1 MLSSSAINAIV
12 NKPSVT
18 QPICRK
24 EITTHIQSI
33 NNISAP
39 RNLIDRPMSSLGVS
53 SVKANNLRPARLERS
68 TRPKKA
74 IYHPQSSK
82 CADVPARQ
90 IVQQFRD
97 NEELIEQLPTVTEL
111 LSESKSYHIRRFSS
125 QCDDIFNKKEGLK
138 KKIRQKAKNA
148 WERNKTVINNKLVKT
163 DNAKLKILFN
173 TISAVC
179 ADRQTHHLDVF
190 WNGVLSLS
198 TTCQQRKNYR
208 RLWEF
213 IVSNPHLETFLTQ
226 FDLWTGIEDK
236 IREMLSNNNN
246 KFFMVINETQKDL
259 LDELQLL
266 CAPIETQYYHQLCE
280 IDYNGKTTSEVIE
293 SLINNTGLQEVL
305 SETASGSDLWREL
318 NNLPT
323 VFKLDVLKNEIDDLL
338 TEYKE
343 NSTDLKRLK
352 HGTFL
357 KRISESFNILYR
369 IPRILGNLKK
379 RIENKVEFAEVHIL
393 YQDLFFNALDRLQNA
408 GVDATLKSLMTRND
422 DFQDMVIDD
431 IDLQE
436 IAEQVSPHLLYNP
449 TECYDFI
456 CMASMLD
463 VSQVIAENI
472 GDTTQLY
479 QLMKNYYPAPQ
490 EVDAFFSA
498 QMSTMGSGYDRGIML
513 AISRLLPPAMNWKMR
528 ERLLLAVTG
537 TSAYDIPPGNE
548 FLLKIEES
556 IVSALNPARLEQR
569 YQKGLHLD
577 PYLVDKLN
585 ISGEQQTHIKEIVMD
600 FLLSR
605 NRYAD
610 AETKLPQFKVDIATI
625 LKLLPEKLS
634 FDLETN
640 SLRPSHFFKYHAIT
654 SNTLLTE
661 TLVKEIDHLYILHKF
676 LDNMLDETFAAHS
689 HINRLNEIVANTNI
703 SYDIAIYANI
713 ALALVENNPFAP
725 ESELEIRRAITD
737 LFSGDEMLT
746 LISDETTP
754 LAQEL
759 AEIQQS
765 LSTYPKIAPS
775 DFFAKAAGMG
785 IWVDSDSQKNIIKVL
800 GDSITTDI
808 TNEER
813 SCQILSYIL
822 RKSFAAADVLELSTD
837 TGTGQPHHFLNT
849 LTSGLITQINGLIA
863 AELDTALAAFDP
875 GTKEG
880 DRYTNTACKLIEGAS
895 PHRVLKDLCKT
906 GNDKDDNAIGQTF
919 TEDQF
924 AHIRKELLTL
934 LAKGGDDYP
943 KDIGKIFGE
952 LRKTILSDENNHIN
966 YLLKCLNVFR
976 ELQSKDINLAPDK
989 IYQKIIDNIYERGVP
1004 ARIAKTGQK
1013 LTEADLLEYF
1023 IQEDVTD
1030 INTESAK
1037 KFIQSINQKHR
1048 ISDSLLYSITL
1059 LEPFLA
1065 DALAWRQDEI
1075 DAENKKIIA
1084 EEELELAL
1092 LAHAAANQGIFSTQ
1106 AEYDMTEYRADR
1118 AARDD
1123 ENDYEKAIDSACKY
1137 EHYEKVTEEW
1147 KWFFYLGTQFSNY
1160 WIEMHR
1166 PVFVYI
1172 NTNVTETRTTTLSY
1186 ANGEEVETQNI
1197 QSSNPGLTMIR
1208 FKLCDILDKNGYID
1222 NKKINETIQEKYCPT
1237 FQIQHIQF
1245 TPFLDIQPLKI
1256 SNKGGEISTVGTL
1269 TERYDVEV
1277 ISAMDIQK
1285 GSYMYNLPSR
1295 PPEFPFCNAPPGPV
1309 VLQNYAEKIRQ
1320 PARSHEVS
1328 ANVASAIQ
1336 AIKKIHHPREIF
1348 NSAAQARGLATK
1360 QGTLI
1365 RQRENNN
1372 WCTRVED
1379 SLRLL
1384 TQHRPENLYRT
1395 RPAVQ
1400 PLQSAI
1406 ISAASASTGKKI
1418 IVIDDRHRGHLY
1430 QPGKGAERSGQPL
1443 VSQPGNMDNQGNIA
1457 QIIPSAMLKD
1467 AVAGKTLVLHQDK
1480 AGRFKSVQIQ
1490 PLGASTYKS
1499 TVIPVETNIRAG
1511 IDHPAIKRLPPAI
1524 LSEAD
1529 NVLNAVTTSYYM
1541 HPAGQPGPS
1550 TQHSNLPIRTKILL
1564 DLKLTDHEG

>member
-1 MLSSSAINAIV
+1 MLSSSTINAIV
-12 NKPSVT
+12 NKPPVT

-39 RNLIDRPMSSLGVS
+39 RNLNDRPMSSLGVS
-53 SVKANNLRPARLERS
+53 PAQANTLRPARLALS

-90 IVQQFRD
+90 VVQQFRD
-97 NEELIEQLPTVTEL
+97 NERLIEQLPTATEQ

-125 QCDDIFNKKEGLK
+125 QCDDIFNKKEGLR

-148 WERNKTVINNKLVKT
+148 WERNKTIINKKLEQT
-163 DNAKLKILFN
+163 DNEKLKILFN
-173 TISAVC
+173 TVSAVC

-190 WNGVLSLS
+190 WNDILSLS
-198 TTCQQRKNYR
+198 TTCQQRRNYR

-213 IVSNPHLETFLTQ
+213 IVNNPHLETFLTQ
-226 FDLWTGIEDK
+226 FDLWTGIEDE
-236 IREMLSNNNN
+236 IREILSNNNN
-246 KFFMVINETQKDL
+246 KFFMAINDTQKDL
-259 LDELQLL
+259 LDKLQLL
-266 CAPIETQYYHQLCE
+266 CAPIETKYYHQLCE

-305 SETASGSDLWREL
+305 SETTSGSELWREL
-318 NNLPT
+318 NSLPT

-343 NSTDLKRLK
+343 NNAELKRLK
-352 HGTFL
+352 DATL
-357 KRISESFNILYR
+357 VKRISESFNILYR
-369 IPRILGNLKK
+369 IPKTLANLKK
-379 RIENKVEFAEVHIL
+379 RIEKKVEFAEVHIL

-408 GVDATLKSLMTRND
+408 GVDATFKSLMTRGD

-463 VSQVIAENI
+463 ASQVIAENI
-472 GDTTQLY
+472 RDTSQLY
-479 QLMKNYYPAPQ
+479 HLMRNYYPAPQ
-490 EVDAFFSA
+490 EVDAFFA
-498 QMSTMGSGYDRGIML
+498 AHQENMGSGYDRGIML
-513 AISRLLPPAMNWKMR
+513 AISRLLPPALNWKMR

-537 TSAYDIPPGNE
+537 TNVYDIPPINE
-548 FLLKIEES
+548 FLLNIEES
-556 IVSALNPARLEQR
+556 IISALNPVRLEQR

-585 ISGEQQTHIKEIVMD
+585 ISEEQQTHIKEIVMD

-610 AETKLPQFKVDIATI
+610 AESKLPQFKVDIATI

-661 TLVKEIDHLYILHKF
+661 TLVKEIDHLYILHNS
-676 LDNMLDETFAAHS
+676 LDKMLDETFAAHS
-689 HINRLNEIVANTNI
+689 QINRLNEIVANPNV
-703 SYDIAIYANI
+703 SYDIAIYSNI
-713 ALALVENNPFAP
+713 ALALLENNPFSP
-725 ESELEIRRAITD
+725 ESELEIQRAIKD
-737 LFSGDEMLT
+737 LFSSDEMVT

-754 LAQEL
+754 LAQQL
-759 AEIQQS
+759 AELRQS
-765 LSTYPKIAPS
+765 LSTYPQTTPR

-785 IWVDSDSQKNIIKVL
+785 IRVDSDCQKNIIKLL
-800 GDSITTDI
+800 GESITADI

-822 RKSFAAADVLELSTD
+822 RRSFASADVLELPTD
-837 TGTGQPHHFLNT
+837 TAAGQPHHFLNT
-849 LTSGLITQINGLIA
+849 LTNGLITQINGLIA
-863 AELDTALAAFDP
+863 TELDTALAAFDP
-875 GTKEG
+875 GIKEG
-880 DRYTNTACKLIEGAS
+880 DRYTNAACKLIAGVS
-895 PHRVLKDLCKT
+895 PSSVLKDFCKT
-906 GNDKDDNAIGQTF
+906 SNEKDDKAIGQTF

-934 LAKGGDDYP
+934 LAKGGDDYR
-943 KDIGKIFGE
+943 KDISTIFWD
-952 LRKTILSDENNHIN
+952 LRKTLSSDENNHIN
-966 YLLKCLNVFR
+966 YLLKCLNFFR
-976 ELQSKDINLAPDK
+976 KLQSQDAQLSPDE
-989 IYQKIIDNIYERGVP
+989 IYQKIIDEIYERGIP

-1013 LTEADLLEYF
+1013 LTEGDLLEYF
-1023 IQEDVTD
+1023 ILENAEG

-1037 KFIQSINQKHR
+1037 KFIHSINQKHH

-1065 DALAWRQDEI
+1065 DALTWRQDEI

-1084 EEELELAL
+1084 EQELELAL
-1092 LAHAAANQGIFSTQ
+1092 LAYAAANQGIFSTQ
-1106 AEYDMTEYRADR
+1106 AECDMAEYRADR
-1118 AARDD
+1118 EARDA
-1123 ENDYEKAIDSACKY
+1123 ENDYEKAIDSANKY
-1137 EHYEKVTEEW
+1137 EHYEKLTEEW
-1147 KWFFYLGTQFSNY
+1147 KWLFYLGTQFSNY
-1160 WIEMHR
+1160 WVEMHR

-1172 NTNVTETRTTTLSY
+1172 NTNVTETRTTTISY
-1186 ANGEEVETQNI
+1186 ANGEEAETQNI
-1197 QSSNPGLTMIR
+1197 QSSNPGMTMIR
-1208 FKLCDILDKNGYID
+1208 FKLCDILDKNGHID
-1222 NKKINETIQEKYCPT
+1222 YKKINETIQEKYCPT

-1245 TPFLDIQPLKI
+1245 TPFLDIQPLTI
-1256 SNKGGEISTVGTL
+1256 PNEGGGNSTVGTI

-1277 ISAMDIQK
+1277 NSAMDIQK
-1285 GSYMYNLPSR
+1285 GSYMHNLPSK
-1295 PPEFPFCNAPPGPV
+1295 PPEFPICNAPVSSV

-1320 PARSHEVS
+1320 PARPKEAS
-1328 ANVASAIQ
+1328 ANVSSAIR
-1336 AIKKIHHPREIF
+1336 AMKKIHHPCEVFDRGVQ
-1348 NSAAQARGLATK
+1348 AQGLATK

-1384 TQHRPENLYRT
+1384 TQHRPENLYRA
-1395 RPAVQ
+1395 RAAVQ

-1406 ISAASASTGKKI
+1406 ISAASASTGKNI
-1418 IVIDDRHRGHLY
+1418 IVIDDKDRGHLY
-1430 QPGKGAERSGQPL
+1430 KPGKGATRSGQPL
-1443 VSQPGNMDNQGNIA
+1443 VPQPGNMSNQGNIA
-1457 QIIPSAMLKD
+1457 QIIPSAMLKE
-1467 AVAGKTLVLHQDK
+1467 AVTGKALVLQHDS
-1480 AGRFKSVQIQ
+1480 AGRFNPVRIQ

-1499 TVIPVETNIRAG
+1499 TVVSPGPDIRAA
-1511 IDHPAIKRLPPAI
+1511 IDHPATKRLPPPK

-1529 NVLNAVTTSYYM
+1529 NVLNAIATSYSM
-1541 HPAGQPGPS
+1541 PPPGQPGPS
-1550 TQHSNLPIRTKILL
+1550 TQHSTFPIRTKILL
-1564 DLKLTDHEG
+1564 DLQTTDNEH